1 MLVGGGLL
9 LVLVLGGA
17 FLLWRI
23 GRQSGDDAFAAAEA
37 SYGEGAYARAVEQY
51 DKFLL
56 DYSKHP
62 ASGRAVVH
70 RGLSR
75 IRLTVETTN
84 DWSRARQTAT
94 EVLAEIAPHE
104 DFGSVRP
111 DLGVLLPDIAQ
122 HLARQ
127 ALAKND
133 AALLAET
140 REAQDLVE
148 KYLPPSDVLR
158 ARNAETETLIAQTQR
173 RLDRDLRTME
183 TVAAMKAAIAKRD
196 IAAAFKAHATFVA
209 GDGAAAAAPALRA
222 ALLEVAQSAAQG
234 VRLVAAATKAE
245 TDEPAGP
252 ALRFTPLMTTRGAAV
267 EALRGTVLTTIVGG
281 TAFAFD
287 ARRRQTALASHRRL
301 RFDSSTATHRH
312 GDDGRHRAA
321 RFHSPRVSRRRHH
334 DRRAA
339 PSIRRSASS
348 SEANRA
354 QLGRR
359 L

>member
-1 MLVGGGLL
+1 MIVGGGLL

-37 SYGEGAYARAVEQY
+37 AYGEGAYARAVEQY

-56 DYSKHP
+56 DFPSHP

-133 AALLAET
+133 ASS
-140 REAQDLVE
+140 V
-148 KYLPPSDVLR
+148 
-158 ARNAETETLIAQTQR
+158 
-173 RLDRDLRTME
+173 
-183 TVAAMKAAIAKRD
+183 KA
-196 IAAAFKAHATFVA
+196 
-209 GDGAAAAAPALRA
+209 
-222 ALLEVAQSAAQG
+222 
-234 VRLVAAATKAE
+234 
-245 TDEPAGP
+245 
-252 ALRFTPLMTTRGAAV
+252 
-267 EALRGTVLTTIVGG
+267 
-281 TAFAFD
+281 
-287 ARRRQTALASHRRL
+287 
-301 RFDSSTATHRH
+301 
-312 GDDGRHRAA
+312 
-321 RFHSPRVSRRRHH
+321 
-334 DRRAA
+334 
-339 PSIRRSASS
+339 
-348 SEANRA
+348 
-354 QLGRR
+354 
-359 L
+359 